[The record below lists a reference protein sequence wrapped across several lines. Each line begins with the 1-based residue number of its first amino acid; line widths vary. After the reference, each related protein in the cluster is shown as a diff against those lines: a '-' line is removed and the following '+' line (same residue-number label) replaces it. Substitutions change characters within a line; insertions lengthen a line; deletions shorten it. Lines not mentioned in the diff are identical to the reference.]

1 MELYNWKTLN
11 NKLCYVDIKK
21 KFFNKY
27 LYSSKYVCPG
37 ARIVLQPQH
46 NNIDAILDA
55 IAARKMTELTFQ
67 SRLFSPWYQTSNA
80 NYLPNDQKMKI
91 IPQQLF
97 AILTLKTTRKLDIK
111 IRIEEPYVTLYAE
124 HEEDLFKIASH
135 DLVYWSDRLESVSR
149 PESDSVKNLLD
160 NNSVLIKKDIGYKYK
175 FICKEGIYQNK
186 SALYSYL
193 DQLNEAVK
201 VSKTN
206 WTQLESNR
214 RYIRN
219 LWIYTNDINLASMLN
234 LIEVNLVRN
243 IHELVIAPT
252 K

>member
-1 MELYNWKTLN
+1 MELFNWKKLN
-11 NKLCYVDIKK
+11 NKLCYVNIKK

-27 LYSSKYVCPG
+27 FYSAKYFCPG
-37 ARIVLQPQH
+37 ARIILQPQ
-46 NNIDAILDA
+46 NDSIEAILNA
-55 IAARKMTELTFQ
+55 VAARRITELTFQ
-67 SRLFSPWYQTSNA
+67 SRLFSPWYQSSDS
-80 NYLPNDQKMKI
+80 NYLRDKEKI

-97 AILTLKTTRKLDIK
+97 DILILKTKRKLDIK

-135 DLVYWSDRLESVSR
+135 DLVYCSDRLESVSR

-160 NNSVLIKKDIGYKYK
+160 NNNVLIKKDIGYKYK

-186 SALYSYL
+186 LALYSYL
-193 DQLNEAVK
+193 DQLDDAVK

-206 WTQLESNR
+206 WTQLESTR

-219 LWIYTNDINLASMLN
+219 LWIYTNDINLAPMLN
-234 LIEVNLVRN
+234 LIEVNVVRN